1 MRLLLDTHA
10 FVWFVGGS
18 SELSARA
25 RRRIEDVGNER
36 LLSIASVWELAIK
49 ASLGKIML
57 AVPLGELVQEGAVE
71 NEISLLPISREHAIG
86 VTALPF
92 HHRDPFDRLLAV
104 QAAQEG
110 LTIVSRDECFDAYGV
125 RRIW

>member
-1 MRLLLDTHA
+1 VRLLLDTHA
-10 FVWFVGGS
+10 FLWFVAGS
-18 SELSARA
+18 AELSTRA

-57 AVPLGELVQEGAVE
+57 AVPLGELVQEGALD
-71 NEISLLPISREHAIG
+71 NEISLLPVSREHAVG
-86 VTALPF
+86 VGVLPF
-92 HHRDPFDRLLAV
+92 HHRDPFDRMLAV

-110 LTIVSRDECFDAYGV
+110 LTIVSRDDCFDASGV